1 VASDLSP
8 APRLTW
14 HRDGTTPAAV
24 ADAIRQLLR
33 QCHAE
38 STQCVPARALNM
50 ICVVDAERAGAVAE
64 RLDAAGR
71 NHASRTIVCA
81 VHAGER
87 ASLGATAT
95 IESETDPAPGH
106 SAVLRETIALDV
118 GERHLR
124 HLDTVVDPLVV
135 SDLPTVAWLPDH
147 EEAVAPL
154 LNLAQAV
161 LVDSVEDDDLGLALR
176 RADVLRRRAHVVDL
190 AWLRST
196 PWRERMA
203 GAFDPPDVRGE
214 LMAITALS
222 VRHEPASRAVAVLL
236 AGWLGSRLHWR
247 MAPLEGGNGEPA
259 VSDGEVRITLSPVRD
274 QRVRGLSGVTI
285 ETASGRRL
293 SLDRAP
299 GGMAARLRGPDGDE
313 RTWTV
318 LGASRGEH
326 GVLGEGV
333 RQALL
338 RDPAY
343 GDALAGARALVPDPD
358 A

>member
-1 VASDLSP
+1 MAGHLIAASG
-8 APRLTW
+8 LTW
-14 HRDGTTPAAV
+14 HRDPTSPAAV

-33 QCHAE
+33 RCHAE
-38 STQCVPARALNM
+38 SVECVPARALNM
-50 ICVVDAERAGAVAE
+50 ICVVDAERAAAVAA

-81 VHAGER
+81 VQGGGRSA
-87 ASLGATAT
+87 LGATVT
-95 IESETDPAPGH
+95 IESETDPAPGQG
-106 SAVLRETIALDV
+106 AVLRETITLNV

-124 HLDTVVDPLVV
+124 HLDTIIDPLVV
-135 SDLPTVAWLPDH
+135 TDLPTVAWLPDH

-154 LNLAQAV
+154 LSLTQAV
-161 LVDSVEDDDLGLALR
+161 LVDSVEEDDVALALR

-196 PWRERMA
+196 PWRERIA
-203 GAFDPPDVRGE
+203 GAFDPEDVRGE
-214 LMAITALS
+214 LMAIAAVA
-222 VRHEPASRAVAVLL
+222 VRHEPASRAVAVLF
-236 AGWLGSRLHWR
+236 AGWLGSRLGWR
-247 MAPLEGGNGEPA
+247 MPPLQGGA
-259 VSDGEVRITLSPVRD
+259 SDGDVRVTLSPVGE
-274 QRVRGLSGVTI
+274 QRVRGLAGVTVA
-285 ETASGRRL
+285 TASGREL

-299 GGMAARLRGPDGDE
+299 GGMTARLRTAGGDE
-313 RTWTV
+313 RRWIV

-338 RDPAY
+338 RDPVY
-343 GDALAGARALVPDPD
+343 GDALAGARALVPGLD

>member
-1 VASDLSP
+1 MAGRLSA
-8 APRLTW
+8 APGLTW
-14 HRDGTTPAAV
+14 HRDPTTPAAV

-33 QCHAE
+33 RCHAE
-38 STQCVPARALNM
+38 SVECVPARALNM
-50 ICVVDAERAGAVAE
+50 ICVVAAERAPAVAA

-81 VHAGER
+81 VHGGGR
-87 ASLGATAT
+87 SVLGATAT

-106 SAVLRETIALDV
+106 GAVLRETIALDV

-124 HLDTVVDPLVV
+124 DLDTIVDPLVV
-135 SDLPTVAWLPDH
+135 SDLPTVAWLPGYDQ
-147 EEAVAPL
+147 AAAPL
-154 LNLAQAV
+154 LSLAQAV
-161 LVDSVEDDDLGLALR
+161 LVDSVEEDDVALALR
-176 RADVLRRRAHVVDL
+176 RADALRRRAHVVDL

-196 PWRERMA
+196 PWRERIA

-214 LMAITALS
+214 LTAITAVS
-222 VRHEPASRAVAVLL
+222 VRHEPASRAVAVLF
-236 AGWLGSRLHWR
+236 AGWLGSQLHWR
-247 MAPLEGGNGEPA
+247 MPPLEGGE
-259 VSDGEVRITLSPVRD
+259 SDGDVRVTLTPVGE
-274 QRVRGLSGVTI
+274 QRVRGLAGVTLA
-285 ETASGRRL
+285 TASGLRL

-299 GGMAARLRGPDGDE
+299 GGMAARLRTAGHDE
-313 RTWTV
+313 RCWTV

-343 GDALAGARALVPDPD
+343 VDALDGARALVPGPG